1 MTTIREIA
9 ELADVSTTT
18 VSNVIHGKTKRVSP
32 ATIQKIER
40 LIKEQGYVPKM
51 GLRVLNK
58 ACSQLIAVV
67 INYHKDY
74 QDSILGDP
82 FYGRVIGFIEELARE
97 RGYYVMLYTAK
108 NIEEIFQVVMGWNID
123 GVIAV
128 SFSKKNCEKIYQLI
142 KKPIVSID
150 AYGELMQGEEGHV
163 FNIGLDDENGGYV
176 MTKYLLER
184 GYRHIKICAGRDS
197 GVAHLR
203 YVGAQKAM
211 DEFAKDGQRL
221 QFVALG
227 MNVEKRRENYLWM
240 LNRRMPGTALFFLS
254 DLYALEAISLYSDYG
269 ISIPEDIG
277 IAGFDNI
284 SYASISVP
292 KLTTIR
298 QDIKEKAEKAMDILI
313 HEIQEGKVQG
323 ASEKTLEIYLPIR
336 LMVRKSV

>member
-1 MTTIREIA
+1 
-9 ELADVSTTT
+9 
-18 VSNVIHGKTKRVSP
+18 
-32 ATIQKIER
+32 
-40 LIKEQGYVPKM
+40 
-51 GLRVLNK
+51 
-58 ACSQLIAVV
+58 
-67 INYHKDY
+67 
-74 QDSILGDP
+74 
-82 FYGRVIGFIEELARE
+82 
-97 RGYYVMLYTAK
+97 
-108 NIEEIFQVVMGWNID
+108 
-123 GVIAV
+123 
-128 SFSKKNCEKIYQLI
+128 
-142 KKPIVSID
+142 
-150 AYGELMQGEEGHV
+150 MQGEEGHV

-197 GVAHLR
+197 GVDHLR
-203 YVGAQKAM
+203 YVGVQKAM